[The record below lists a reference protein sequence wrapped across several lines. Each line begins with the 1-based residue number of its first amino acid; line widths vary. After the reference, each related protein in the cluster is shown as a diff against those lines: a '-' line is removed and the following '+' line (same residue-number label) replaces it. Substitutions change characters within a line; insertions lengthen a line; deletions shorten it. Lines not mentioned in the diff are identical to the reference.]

1 MINTLKKF
9 PFHSGAW
16 ASLLL
21 LCVAAVWGSSYGVA
35 KYNLAFMPVLWFLAL
50 RFGLTFVLLLPALIR
65 GWRVSPGQVRD
76 SMRIGAPLGLLLLC
90 IFLLETYGIAHT
102 QASNAALLISLCVVF
117 TPLVEWWLLQR
128 RPSGSLFILSALCV
142 LGVFL
147 IVGKVQVFRQFGDS
161 LMILAAVA
169 RALMVTLTQKKTR
182 AISVDMLQ
190 LTAIQSGVVGLGC
203 WILALSSSKGAWPNW
218 PHAADFWGNT
228 FYLVVFCTIFAFFVQ
243 NYAVKQVGAS
253 RTALL
258 MGSEPMFGVLFA
270 AVYLREN
277 LSMNA
282 YFGGLL
288 IVSVSIWV
296 SLQRARP

>member
-1 MINTLKKF
+1 MCAPAYSCSEGVKCCCKNPIHSLKAGVTNRLGAYASHSEPWYLDNNCQSGNTSTNCPERNTSCATK
-9 PFHSGAW
+9 
-16 ASLLL
+16 
-21 LCVAAVWGSSYGVA
+21 
-35 KYNLAFMPVLWFLAL
+35 
-50 RFGLTFVLLLPALIR
+50 
-65 GWRVSPGQVRD
+65 
-76 SMRIGAPLGLLLLC
+76 
-90 IFLLETYGIAHT
+90 
-102 QASNAALLISLCVVF
+102 
-117 TPLVEWWLLQR
+117 LQR

-169 RALMVTLTQKKTR
+169 RALMITLTQKKPR

-190 LTAIQSGVVGLGC
+190 LTAIHSGVVGLGC

-243 NYAVKQVGAS
+243 NCAVKQVGAS

-270 AVYLREN
+270 AVYLGEN